1 MYNVL
6 LYVLIVTT
14 KLWGFVEVYS
24 NLKRTREYA
33 SDAFQSVFEWDLLC
47 LSILQNGVSHFF
59 LKFDPW
65 WTEYLM
71 KGYLLDF
78 ILWFIIL
85 NNRLRLVLERFQP
98 FHNRFL
104 IIVHTSTR
112 FCSRQKPLLHC
123 FRWTFEVQHKLA
135 TCNLYFRKKET
146 EDKSR

>member
-24 NLKRTREYA
+24 NLKRTREYV
-33 SDAFQSVFEWDLLC
+33 SEAFKIFFRMGSS
-47 LSILQNGVSHFF
+47 LSRYFAKWRFAFF
-59 LKFDPW
+59 LKFDSW

-146 EDKSR
+146 EHKSR